1 MERITSINNPKVK
14 YWDGLKSKKG
24 REKEKFFLIEGTKL
38 IAEAI
43 QANYHIEDIIIE
55 EASVQLKII
64 QQLLKDNGINIPI
77 TMVSKQVV
85 NKLAETETP
94 QGVFAVLRK
103 KEINLDNIL
112 KKQFLLLLDE
122 IQDPGNL
129 GTIIRSAD
137 ASGVGAIIL
146 GKGTVD
152 LYNSKVVRSA
162 MGSIF
167 HMAII
172 EADLDSLIPMLQQ
185 NRFKIIGSS
194 PYASD
199 SFFDVDLTGKSA
211 ILIGNE
217 AKGLAK
223 ARMETVDQMVNIPI
237 KGGAESLN
245 AAVATA
251 LLLYERVRQ
260 LEKKV

>member
-1 MERITSINNPKVK
+1 MEIITSTSNPKIK
-14 YWDGLKSKKG
+14 FWDKLKSKKG
-24 REKEKFFLIEGTKL
+24 REKEQRFLIEGTKL

-43 QANYHIEDIIIE
+43 KGNYHIDDIIIE
-55 EASVQLKII
+55 EDSEQLEVVQK
-64 QQLLKDNGINIPI
+64 LLKDNEFNPPI

-85 NKLAETETP
+85 NKLTDTETP
-94 QGVFAVLRK
+94 QGVFAVLKK
-103 KEINLDNIL
+103 KEISLNNIL
-112 KKQFLLLLDE
+112 RKQFLLLLDG

-137 ASGVGAIIL
+137 ASGVEAIIL

-167 HMAII
+167 HLTII
-172 EADLDSLIPMLQQ
+172 EAELDDLIPMLQQ
-185 NRFKIIGSS
+185 QQFRIFGSS
-194 PYASD
+194 PYADD
-199 SFFDVDLTGKSA
+199 SYFDIDLTGKSA

-245 AAVATA
+245 VAVATA

-260 LEKKV
+260 LEKKA